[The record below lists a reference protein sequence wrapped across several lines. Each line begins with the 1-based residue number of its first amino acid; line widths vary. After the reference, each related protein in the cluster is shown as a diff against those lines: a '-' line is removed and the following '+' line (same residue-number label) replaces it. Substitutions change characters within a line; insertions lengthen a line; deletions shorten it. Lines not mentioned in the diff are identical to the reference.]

1 MSRSNLRVVSV
12 VVIVLILFPALIVG
26 LSTPA
31 SAFWDWGWF
40 FGGGSDTWLP
50 PEQASGMGFSDQ
62 EYVALWGG
70 VSIYAEDSSQFDAY
84 ESEFQS
90 RFGESDALE
99 QFYAM
104 TLGLTSP
111 EVPSDRYVRWNDRAH
126 RLSHSGGD
134 PTHGNVE
141 DSFLISNAFIEIV
154 RTDPHAYYD
163 PGSSSWW
170 GSSSGEEIK
179 YIGKDAKL
187 SFVSDESISS
197 RPTERRGRGFGS
209 TRTRYRITDLDR
221 QVEITAKNSTGD
233 IVDKSSTRSSARSI
247 SLDLSSME
255 SGDEVHFEVVKN
267 ISAVEEETHA
277 ERVCLEW
284 ETRYRYN
291 PMIDQRV
298 PYEVCIDR
306 TWEEFAS
313 YTNHDSVIVEDTTS
327 GVIYDPTVTISS
339 SSATQGD
346 GFARSEFFYADVESD
361 QPIAGFG
368 LPDGGIVSF
377 PYSHV
382 TTRDREYDAALGDLT
397 PVRHQVASFRSA
409 PSIRSTP
416 SVDIYSFDGE
426 SRYYNTPSGYEL
438 GESESRVTNVDS
450 VRIGGEILG
459 YDSSDMDMYSI
470 IPGVE
475 VNTEI
480 EENPN
485 VEITAT
491 ELTTRY
497 VQDSDDQYTVHVQ
510 LRESETGEPITT
522 AGNSGL
528 SVSVDHSASSGTIS
542 MNTDSNG
549 EASHTFSASE
559 GDTFRTTFTHSPES
573 RAESDHVYLDSQ
585 DLLEIRLPIDGTST
599 LMNIL
604 TESVWVIL
612 FVFGPGILL
621 LSAVYYAFTGKFHPF

>member
-50 PEQASGMGFSDQ
+50 PEQASGMGLSDQ

-111 EVPSDRYVRWNDRAH
+111 EVPADRYIRWNDRIH
-126 RLSHSGGD
+126 RLSHGGSD

-170 GSSSGEEIK
+170 GSSSGDEIK
-179 YIGKDAKL
+179 FIGQDAEV
-187 SFVSDESISS
+187 SFVSDERISS
-197 RPTERRGRGFGS
+197 RPTERRGRGVGS
-209 TRTRYRITDLDR
+209 TRTRYRIIDRDR
-221 QVEITAKNSTGD
+221 QTTITAKDSAGNIIDQSTTG
-233 IVDKSSTRSSARSI
+233 SSSRSV
-247 SLDLSSME
+247 SLDLNSLE
-255 SGDEVHFEVVKN
+255 AGDEVHFEVVKE
-267 ISAVEEETHA
+267 IEAT
-277 ERVCLEW
+277 ER
-284 ETRYRYN
+284 ETRYR
-291 PMIDQRV
+291 RV
-298 PYEVCIDR
+298 CTNRETRCRTRNGERDCNRVCTSSEWR
-306 TWEEFAS
+306 ERGTS
-313 YTNHDSVIVEDTTS
+313 TNHDSVTVEDS
-327 GVIYDPTVTISS
+327 CSAVIYDPTVTISS
-339 SSATQGD
+339 SSATQGT
-346 GFARSEFFYADVESD
+346 GFGQSEFFYTDVESD
-361 QPIAGFG
+361 QPIAGFS
-368 LPDGGIVSF
+368 LPDGGFVSY
-377 PYSHV
+377 PYGHV
-382 TTRDREYDAALGDLT
+382 TTRDREYDASLGDLT
-397 PVRHQVASFRSA
+397 PVKHQVASFRSA
-409 PSIRSTP
+409 PSIRSTV

-459 YDSSDMDMYSI
+459 YDPSDMDMYSI

-480 EENPN
+480 EENPD
-485 VEITAT
+485 VEVTAT

-559 GDTFRTTFTHSPES
+559 GDRFRTTFTHSPES
-573 RAESDHVYLDSQ
+573 RVESDHVYLDSQ